1 MNHYTLQADEVVL
14 FKGQA
19 TFDNH
24 DQPSE
29 VLLTNLHLV
38 RMTKEKKMFSRDG
51 VRVETF
57 PVREVKTYN
66 QVPQVK
72 QLGGKVE
79 LYTLS
84 KVMLIDFGNILT
96 ARKFV
101 GLMYELLTGQTAAQ
115 RGADKVLFTPEKCI
129 QAQFQ
134 FGSDV
139 MMALDVCTHPD
150 DPPEAQRRS
159 GSLSIPAGLLKKPGT
174 LQVWLVGEHKLGR
187 LKLRKDIPL
196 TE

>member
-1 MNHYTLQADEVVL
+1 
-14 FKGQA
+14 
-19 TFDNH
+19 
-24 DQPSE
+24 
-29 VLLTNLHLV
+29 
-38 RMTKEKKMFSRDG
+38 MTKEKKMFSRDG

-115 RGADKVLFTPEKCI
+115 RGADKVRGAMDVVDGALGINTVDAVVGLVGKSTPGGILGGLAKI
-129 QAQFQ
+129 
-134 FGSDV
+134 
-139 MMALDVCTHPD
+139 ALQQSAAPQPASVASGAKSAALSLDEQL
-150 DPPEAQRRS
+150 EA
-159 GSLSIPAGLLKKPGT
+159 LKKLKELLDNGIIT
-174 LQVWLVGEHKLGR
+174 QAEFESKKAQVMNG
-187 LKLRKDIPL
+187 
-196 TE
+196 